1 MGDSIFIYYLIIESD
16 SLHIMARMQCS
27 SYNESRV
34 GHIME
39 DAKATL
45 SSIAGATIIRVRR
58 QANGA
63 IHRLAHYA
71 VHSRSPF
78 LWFDDPPD
86 LIIDVLI
93 EDCNSV

>member
-1 MGDSIFIYYLIIESD
+1 MGESSVIYYLTIESD
-16 SLHIMARMQCS
+16 CLHIVAGMQCS

-34 GHIME
+34 GHIVE

-63 IHRLAHYA
+63 THRLTH
-71 VHSRSPF
+71 
-78 LWFDDPPD
+78 
-86 LIIDVLI
+86 IIAGSTTALKRVAFWSFTNTKHRLQW
-93 EDCNSV
+93 SLS

>member
-1 MGDSIFIYYLIIESD
+1 MGDSSFIYYLIIEND
-16 SLHIMARMQCS
+16 SLHIVAGMQCS

-34 GHIME
+34 GHIVE

-45 SSIAGATIIRVRR
+45 SSIAGATIIHVRR

-63 IHRLAHYA
+63 THRLAHYA

-78 LWFDDPPD
+78 FFGSTIPRIL
-86 LIIDVLI
+86 L
-93 EDCNSV
+93 